1 MPAHGKELP
10 CGCVRVPCGW
20 HSSASKVQ
28 PCLCALQDS
37 EHDPTALG
45 ANRNAVAAQGG
56 GFIDTI
62 LNLIPGRKQQASTE
76 PTEDS
81 IKKTHDYLR

>member
-1 MPAHGKELP
+1 M
-10 CGCVRVPCGW
+10 
-20 HSSASKVQ
+20 
-28 PCLCALQDS
+28 
-37 EHDPTALG
+37 
-45 ANRNAVAAQGG
+45 AAQGG